1 MVLVNEDHYVYERDT
16 KHLNKGNTKMS
27 YVDQYDVIDWVNQL
41 MESINQSKEKLQAS
55 RVLLARRKA
64 GVENLP
70 TRDLQQRVLDKIIE
84 QRIGL
89 ELMDKSN
96 RLFIQECRWVR
107 KELSRS
113 TYASKR
119 WIETHQVTDKESL
132 RKLIKQNVEK
142 ANADHFKELK
152 DYQDKLKKKSLRDKA
167 A

>member
-1 MVLVNEDHYVYERDT
+1 MRDT

-27 YVDQYDVIDWVNQL
+27 HADLYDVIDWVNQL
-41 MESINQSKEKLQAS
+41 MESINQSKEKLQET
-55 RVLLARRKA
+55 RVFLARRKA
-64 GVENLP
+64 GVETLISRN
-70 TRDLQQRVLDKIIE
+70 LQQRVLAKIIE

-89 ELMDKSN
+89 DLMDKTN
-96 RLFIQECRWVR
+96 RLLVEECHMVR
-107 KELSRS
+107 RQLSRN
-113 TYASKR
+113 TYTSKR

>member
-1 MVLVNEDHYVYERDT
+1 
-16 KHLNKGNTKMS
+16 MS
-27 YVDQYDVIDWVNQL
+27 HADLYDVIDWVNQL
-41 MESINQSKEKLQAS
+41 MESINQSKEKLQET
-55 RVLLARRKA
+55 RVFLARRKA
-64 GVENLP
+64 GVESLIS
-70 TRDLQQRVLDKIIE
+70 RDLQQRVLDKIIE

-89 ELMDKSN
+89 DLMDKTN
-96 RLFIQECRWVR
+96 RLLVEECRWVR
-107 KELSRS
+107 RQLSRN
-113 TYASKR
+113 TYTSKR